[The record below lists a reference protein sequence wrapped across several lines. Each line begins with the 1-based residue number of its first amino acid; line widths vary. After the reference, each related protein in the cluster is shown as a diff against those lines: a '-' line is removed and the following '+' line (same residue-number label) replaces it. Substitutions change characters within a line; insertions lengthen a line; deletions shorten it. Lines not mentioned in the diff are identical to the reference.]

1 MAIMKCTVE
10 QANRLLAARN
20 LGTAARKAE
29 KRAVFGELHRQFGIP
44 KGTKFVIAIESPD
57 NPNYCVL
64 RNKYTK
70 EALDDGTGTPAPI
83 VAVAPVAT
91 VVEVP
96 VKKTAAAKKAPA
108 KTAAAKKAPAKT
120 AAAKKAPAKTAAAK
134 KAPAKK

>member
-1 MAIMKCTVE
+1 MLSVCRQLLREFESQTLKGNDNMAIMKCTVE

-44 KGTKFVIAIESPD
+44 KGTKFVIAIESQD

-83 VAVAPVAT
+83 VAVAT

-96 VKKTAAAKKAPA
+96 VKKTAAAKKA
-108 KTAAAKKAPAKT
+108 TAKK
-120 AAAKKAPAKTAAAK
+120 
-134 KAPAKK
+134 